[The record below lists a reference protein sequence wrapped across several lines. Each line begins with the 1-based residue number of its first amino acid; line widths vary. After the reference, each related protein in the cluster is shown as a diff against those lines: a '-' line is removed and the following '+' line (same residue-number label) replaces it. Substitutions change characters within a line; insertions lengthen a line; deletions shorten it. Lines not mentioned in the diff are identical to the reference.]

1 MVDLVQ
7 NERKPRDYITRN
19 SFLNALKVDMAIG
32 GSTKSAIHL
41 PAIASEFGIRITK
54 EDFSD
59 ASVSTPHL
67 ANIRPSGKYTMWELE
82 LAGGIPAVMG
92 ELGEEHLDMSAI
104 CADGRELREA
114 VGNVRSTNTD
124 VLTTLQAPLHKQ
136 GGLCVLTG
144 NLAPQGAIV
153 KQSAVYPNMLVHTG
167 PARPFDC
174 EEDAVAAI
182 REGKINP
189 GDVIVIRYE
198 GPKGGPGMREM
209 LSATAALIGCGLG
222 NSTALVTD
230 GRFSGSTRGSC
241 IGHVTP
247 EAYAGGPI
255 GLVAE
260 GDMITI
266 DIPSRKMSVLLSEE
280 EIARRAANFIPKEKL
295 VDSHYLRRYREMVG
309 NVWEGAIFTSDII

>member
-1 MVDLVQ
+1 
-7 NERKPRDYITRN
+7 
-19 SFLNALKVDMAIG
+19 
-32 GSTKSAIHL
+32 
-41 PAIASEFGIRITK
+41 
-54 EDFSD
+54 
-59 ASVSTPHL
+59 
-67 ANIRPSGKYTMWELE
+67 
-82 LAGGIPAVMG
+82 
-92 ELGEEHLDMSAI
+92 
-104 CADGRELREA
+104 
-114 VGNVRSTNTD
+114 
-124 VLTTLQAPLHKQ
+124 
-136 GGLCVLTG
+136 
-144 NLAPQGAIV
+144 
-153 KQSAVYPNMLVHTG
+153 
-167 PARPFDC
+167 
-174 EEDAVAAI
+174 
-182 REGKINP
+182 
-189 GDVIVIRYE
+189 
-198 GPKGGPGMREM
+198 MREM